1 MADFVL
7 QIEMVPRTCF
17 FSNLRSNLSAKDWQK
32 LRVWSIDRAGGR
44 CEICGS
50 RNGGRGLECHEIW
63 EYDEETYTQHLR
75 GLVAL
80 CRECHRAKHLALA
93 RMKGWEGAARL
104 HLMRVNRW
112 TPSQADS
119 YIEDAFI
126 LFENRSQ
133 YEWKL
138 NISWLE
144 GMEVTIPDV
153 LDRS

>member
-1 MADFVL
+1 MGQVIL
-7 QIEMVPRTCF
+7 EIEMVPRTCF
-17 FSNLRSNLSAKDWQK
+17 FSNLRSNLSPKDWQK
-32 LRVWSIDRAGGR
+32 LREWSIERAGGR
-44 CEICGS
+44 CDICGS
-50 RNGGRGLECHEIW
+50 DNYGRGLECHEIW
-63 EYDEETYTQHLR
+63 EYDEQTYTQHLR

-93 RMKGWEGAARL
+93 RAKGWEDAARR

-112 TPSQADS
+112 TPSQVERS
-119 YIEDAFI
+119 IEEAFD
-126 LFENRSQ
+126 LFERRSQ

-138 NISWLE
+138 NISWLV